1 MKGGKQHSTPLSKD
15 SDFKINRLSNLRTS
29 EYVFPNLSNGQ
40 HLLKSGMSSVLKP
53 MNKTHEWQGK
63 GGPNISV
70 HGFRSTFGDYIADNI
85 TFDGAVAEHALAQK
99 TPGTAVASYQR
110 QHRGGEVS
118 LKDMLLI
125 T

>member
-1 MKGGKQHSTPLSKD
+1 M
-15 SDFKINRLSNLRTS
+15 
-29 EYVFPNLSNGQ
+29 
-40 HLLKSGMSSVLKP
+40 
-53 MNKTHEWQGK
+53 
-63 GGPNISV
+63 
-70 HGFRSTFGDYIADNI
+70 HGFRSTFGDYIAENG
-85 TFDGAVAEHALAQK
+85 TFEGAVAEHSLAQK

>member
-1 MKGGKQHSTPLSKD
+1 VISKLN
-15 SDFKINRLSNLRTS
+15 SLSNLRTS
-29 EYVFPNLSNGQ
+29 EYVFPNLSNGK
-40 HLLKSGMSSVLKP
+40 HLLKADMSSVLKP
-53 MNKTHEWQGK
+53 MNKTHEWQAK
-63 GGPNISV
+63 RGPNISV
-70 HGFRSTFGDYIADNI
+70 HGFRSTFGDYIAENG
-85 TFDGAVAEHALAQK
+85 TFEGAVAEHSLAQK